1 MQEMKAS
8 TNSTTNSHMRQ
19 QTTKAYKRSSI
30 PVHNAT
36 EKEKEDVNKWRGV
49 ASQVLPNLEEDEQLA
64 IFINTL
70 QNPYFDRM
78 IGNVTPDF
86 NALIKVGNRIEHSLK
101 SGKIAGDQLSANE
114 GKSLSNMIKEEWE
127 TNFLADGRNYKKPK
141 HLHQNPYSKASY
153 AYQTSYPYTAFPY
166 HILSQFPK
174 HRPNTNQIHSINTNY
189 AQINLYFDPILI
201 SYAELFDQ
209 LQNQGML
216 NPVEGEVFE
225 PPYPKWYDPATSCAY
240 HYNTTGHSIE
250 KCRDLK
256 YKVQELIDSKLL
268 DFGQAIGKCRG
279 KFSAQPRNTTKLT
292 VYFCNP
298 YCSPQGYSV
307 MK

>member
-1 MQEMKAS
+1 MMADQEVNKSEVAELREQMTEMMNMILVMQEMKAS

-36 EKEKEDVNKWRGV
+36 EKEKEDSESFKEYAQRWRGV

-141 HLHQNPYSKASY
+141 HRHQNPYSKASY

-174 HRPNTNQIHSINTNY
+174 HRPNTNQIHVPQQTRNNY
-189 AQINLYFDPILI
+189 
-201 SYAELFDQ
+201 
-209 LQNQGML
+209 
-216 NPVEGEVFE
+216 
-225 PPYPKWYDPATSCAY
+225 
-240 HYNTTGHSIE
+240 
-250 KCRDLK
+250 
-256 YKVQELIDSKLL
+256 
-268 DFGQAIGKCRG
+268 
-279 KFSAQPRNTTKLT
+279 
-292 VYFCNP
+292 
-298 YCSPQGYSV
+298 
-307 MK
+307 